1 MGRLFVL
8 LLVAAP
14 AWASEVFVHLDLSE
28 SMRAAMQRGA
38 VQALRVELATQIV
51 ETREPT
57 AIVSD
62 VEAGTWRLRAFIV
75 TRDATYIVHPRGQE
89 IVVTANTRA
98 DVLVAVPALFV
109 AGRATLHGKPFAGSM
124 LVSPSKPKSASWS
137 VNVPVDAH
145 GRFAFPLPW
154 PGECDVRL
162 YSRNTMVAMVPG
174 VAITTTNVDVAA
186 P

>member
-1 MGRLFVL
+1 MGRLLAL
-8 LLVAAP
+8 LLVAVP
-14 AWASEVFVHLDLSE
+14 ASASEVFVHLDLSE

-38 VQALRVELATQIV
+38 VQALRVEIGSQVV

-62 VEAGTWRLRAFIV
+62 IEAGTWRLRAFIV

-89 IVVTANTRA
+89 IVVAAGTRA
-98 DVLVAVPALFV
+98 DVVVAVPALFV
-109 AGRATLHGKPFAGSM
+109 SGRVTLHGKPFAGTM
-124 LVSPSKPKSASWS
+124 LVSPSKPKGASWS
-137 VNVPVDAH
+137 VNVPADAH

-162 YSRNTMVAMVPG
+162 YSRGAMAAMVPH
-174 VAITTTNVDVAA
+174 VSIVTTTADIAA